1 VSSLAL
7 ILAREAEGSRI
18 RTPWWRRMAAPCVSD
33 LRSGEDPQEA
43 DQDQQHLDA
52 HDLSSRLCFL
62 RRHTKLE
69 GPGNCC
75 NATSKSVKSICN
87 GHIEI
92 HPDRVSAVN
101 GRDPPTNHPAPDA
114 HDLSSRL
121 CVPRWHTK
129 LEGRGNR
136 CNATSKSAM
145 SIYNGHIEIQPDRVP
160 GLVGATTARPIMP
173 RESCSWWAQPLLA
186 ASGREMRV
194 CSSYPRAPVGLSRN
208 PQGIRFPRRQVMVR
222 Y

>member
-1 VSSLAL
+1 MSSLAL

-43 DQDQQHLDA
+43 DQDQQHL
-52 HDLSSRLCFL
+52 
-62 RRHTKLE
+62 
-69 GPGNCC
+69 
-75 NATSKSVKSICN
+75 
-87 GHIEI
+87 
-92 HPDRVSAVN
+92 
-101 GRDPPTNHPAPDA
+101 DA